1 LVERVSAGFTLDKKS
16 GEREIHFSCGTL
28 TLSFLVL
35 PYRTHTHTHTHTHA
49 QTHTQK
55 HFFPAF
61 VKCTEPPVEL
71 LQHKPLARTKQ
82 QRTEICCDTSER
94 PTGRRS
100 IGASFFQ
107 RRTAPPK
114 TVGFFFLPSRHRRQP
129 SNERARCQRWFVA
142 CAARVDA
149 VARYKM

>member
-1 LVERVSAGFTLDKKS
+1 MVERVSAGFTLDKKS

-49 QTHTQK
+49 HTHTQK

-82 QRTEICCDTSER
+82 QRTEICCDER
-94 PTGRRS
+94 TTDRS
-100 IGASFFQ
+100 SIHRGKLFQ
-107 RRTAPPK
+107 RRTATPK
-114 TVGFFFLPSRHRRQP
+114 TVGFFFLPSRHRRRP